1 MPPSPFLAAALMLLG
16 LALSCADTDEPA
28 RLAEPVSE
36 ARPDSTDA
44 LSDGGTIAMPT
55 DQADRLIAS
64 DPLWADALRI
74 HYDALVIDG
83 HIDTPTLMLDRGYD
97 LGTRHSGD
105 HVDLPRMVEG
115 GLDGAFFSIYVARAY
130 GEDERATQRAVAM
143 IEEVLRQADETE
155 GVEVARSS
163 GDVRAIR
170 QRGGRAVLMGLEGG
184 HALQGSPDV
193 LRRLWANGIRYVT
206 LTHTNTNSWADASTD
221 RAVWGGLND
230 LGRELVAEMNRLGV
244 LVDLSHV
251 SDATFADALATTT
264 APVILS
270 HSSCRA
276 LRDHARNVSDEM
288 LAALAGNGGVIMINF
303 YRTYVG
309 RGRVTLETVLDHI
322 DHAIRVAGPDHVGLG
337 SDFDG
342 VPSLPTGLGDVT
354 RLPWVTYGMLQRG
367 HSEETVRKVLG
378 GNVMRVLAE
387 AERVSQETRER
398 ERADERS
405 TP

>member
-1 MPPSPFLAAALMLLG
+1 MTVLSAALAVVLVLG
-16 LALSCADTDEPA
+16 VAIACSDAEPGALAEEASEPEPA
-28 RLAEPVSE
+28 E
-36 ARPDSTDA
+36 ADSTDT
-44 LSDGGTIAMPT
+44 LSDGGVIAMPT
-55 DQADRLIAS
+55 AQADALIAS

-83 HIDTPTLMLDRGYD
+83 HIDTPTLMLDRGYR
-97 LGTRHSGD
+97 LGERHRGE

-130 GEDERATQRAVAM
+130 GEDERATQRAVSM
-143 IEEVLRQADETE
+143 IEEVLRQTDETD
-155 GVEVARSS
+155 GVEVARSTD
-163 GDVRAIR
+163 DVRAIR
-170 QRGGRAVLMGLEGG
+170 QRGGRAILMGLEGG

-230 LGRELVAEMNRLGV
+230 LGRQLVTEMNRLGV

-251 SDATFADALATTT
+251 SDATFADALAVTT

-270 HSSCRA
+270 HSSCGA
-276 LRDHARNVSDEM
+276 LHDHARNVSDEM
-288 LAALAGNGGVIMINF
+288 LVALADNGGVIMINF
-303 YRTYVG
+303 YRTYLG

-322 DHAIRVAGPDHVGLG
+322 DHAIATAGADHVGLG

-354 RLPWVTYGMLQRG
+354 RLPWITHGMLQRG

-378 GNVMRVLAE
+378 GNVMRVLAQ

-398 ERADERS
+398 ER
-405 TP
+405 PKG